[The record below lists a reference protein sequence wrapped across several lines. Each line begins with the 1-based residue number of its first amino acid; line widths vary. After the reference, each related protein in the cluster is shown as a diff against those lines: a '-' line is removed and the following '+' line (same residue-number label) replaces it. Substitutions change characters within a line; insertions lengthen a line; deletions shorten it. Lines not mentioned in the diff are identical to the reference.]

1 MNIRVCVAVATLSAA
16 IMFACVAPARAL
28 PPTCVFNV
36 VSGVSFGNYDVFN
49 AAPTLANGTIVYQC
63 SNFVPAGQV
72 VKINLSRGSAPTFNP
87 RFMKNGAQHL
97 LYNLYLDAGFT
108 KIWGNNTG
116 GSFQY
121 SQNTLNGVATTVTIF
136 GRITAGQDL
145 TAGAY
150 SDTITVTMNW

>member
-1 MNIRVCVAVATLSAA
+1 MNLRFSMAIVTLSAA
-16 IMFACVAPARAL
+16 IVFACVAPARAL
-28 PPTCVFNV
+28 VPTCVFNV
-36 VSGVSFGNYDVFN
+36 VSGVSFGVYDVFN
-49 AAPTLANGTIVYQC
+49 AAPTLANGMIVYQC

-72 VKINLSRGSAPTFNP
+72 VKINLSRGNAPTYNP
-87 RFMKNGAQHL
+87 RFMKNGLQHL
-97 LYNLYLDAGFT
+97 QYNLYLDAGFT